1 MVGNREGTNKEFL
14 STICIT
20 FFILYKRSMEC
31 LEKEIIGVEQSMIAN
46 DSVNLKDL
54 WTEKTNLLSS
64 ILNERVKG
72 ALVRSRFL
80 TVRDMDAP
88 TSFFFNLER
97 KKGQEKLMYCLK
109 DCDGETLLIKQ
120 RCVKL
125 LWIFIPVYMLLKNWM
140 SNVGMNC
147 FTTSGFNLKHTNFFR
162 GLNLP
167 MKKSQ
172 LLLWDSSVGRAP
184 GIDGLSAEIL

>member
-1 MVGNREGTNKEFL
+1 
-14 STICIT
+14 
-20 FFILYKRSMEC
+20 
-31 LEKEIIGVEQSMIAN
+31 MIAN

-109 DCDGETLLIKQ
+109 DCDGRDTSDQTEM
-120 RCVKL
+120 R
-125 LWIFIPVYMLLKNWM
+125 KNCCGFLFQ
-140 SNVGMNC
+140 SIC
-147 FTTSGFNLKHTNFFR
+147 F
-162 GLNLP
+162 
-167 MKKSQ
+167 
-172 LLLWDSSVGRAP
+172 
-184 GIDGLSAEIL
+184 